1 MGGDS
6 FSFWRFDLWQLLKAF
21 GVVLLL
27 RGVTILL
34 GFEQH
39 VPILDDII
47 NALLSV
53 AKEIA
58 AAVARFVGNR
68 TSFN

>member
-6 FSFWRFDLWQLLKAF
+6 FSYWRFDLWQLLKAF
-21 GVVLLL
+21 ALILLL
-27 RGVTILL
+27 RGITILL
-34 GFEQH
+34 GFEQQ

-47 NALLSV
+47 NAILTV
-53 AKEIA
+53 AKETA